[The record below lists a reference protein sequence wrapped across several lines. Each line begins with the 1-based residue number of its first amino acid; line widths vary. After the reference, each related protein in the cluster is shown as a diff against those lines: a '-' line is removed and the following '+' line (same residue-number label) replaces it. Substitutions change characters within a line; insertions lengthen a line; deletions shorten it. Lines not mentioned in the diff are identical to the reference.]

1 MDPARR
7 ATYGLALLVFLIS
20 VSVYLIT
27 LTPTVPFWDA
37 GEFIAV
43 SNILGIPHPPGTPLY
58 VLLGRI
64 ATLIPWRSIAERVNA
79 LSALPAAFAIV
90 LTYLTTLKFIRLAMG
105 GSSATPI
112 AGARPATAGAAKPE
126 PAGGESWTTPAGSG
140 WMEWVAHI
148 GAFCG
153 AMMLAFSDSFWENSI
168 EAEVYA
174 LMSFAQVLVLW
185 LGLRWWEE
193 HERRP
198 TAGPLLLAVYVM
210 WL

>member
-126 PAGGESWTTPAGSG
+126 PSGGESWIIFGRPRTGTRRR
-140 WMEWVAHI
+140 
-148 GAFCG
+148 
-153 AMMLAFSDSFWENSI
+153 N
-168 EAEVYA
+168 
-174 LMSFAQVLVLW
+174 
-185 LGLRWWEE
+185 R
-193 HERRP
+193 RRP
-198 TAGPLLLAVYVM
+198 VIHARRPCAWRRTRASNRWRRGPREFRPGPANA
-210 WL
+210 